1 MKTIL
6 LPILLIIAILGT
18 ASAQSHQEEIMRFQ
32 KELNDE
38 FKNSEKSPLT
48 AKEKKKFTGH
58 SFYPINENYRVV
70 AKFVRADNALP
81 FQMQTTTDR
90 LPTYEKY
97 GEAIFE
103 LDGKTITLSIYQSH
117 DLRKT
122 EKYKNHLFLPFTD
135 LTNGHETYGGGRYLD
150 LTIPTGDTIVI
161 DFNKAYNP
169 SCAYNAKYSCP
180 VPPKGNALKL
190 PIPAGLKYTAK

>member
-6 LPILLIIAILGT
+6 LPLLLIIIIGT
-18 ASAQSHQEEIMRFQ
+18 ASAQSHKEEIARFQ

-38 FKNSEKSPLT
+38 YKNSEKSPLT
-48 AKEKKKFTGH
+48 EKEKKKFTGH
-58 SFYPINENYRVV
+58 SFYPVNENYRVV
-70 AKFVRADNALP
+70 ATFVRADNALP

-97 GEAIFE
+97 GEATFE
-103 LDGKTITLSIYQSH
+103 LNGKIITLSIYQSH
-117 DLRKT
+117 DLRET

-150 LTIPTGDTIVI
+150 LSIPTGNTIVI

-169 SCAYNAKYSCP
+169 YCAYNAKYSCP
-180 VPPKGNALKL
+180 IPPKGNALKL
-190 PIPAGLKYTAK
+190 PIPAGIKYTAK